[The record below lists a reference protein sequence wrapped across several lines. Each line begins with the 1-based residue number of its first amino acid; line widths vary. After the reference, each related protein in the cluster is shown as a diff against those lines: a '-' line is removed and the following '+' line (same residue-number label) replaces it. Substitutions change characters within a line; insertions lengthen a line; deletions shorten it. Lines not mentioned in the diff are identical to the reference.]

1 MGNKCLTGCFVF
13 YIVLSLLTHLA
24 ELVTNTMLAYFLW
37 ISVTTQESW
46 FSLVMG
52 ILLIPLVLV
61 QLLSAI
67 LLLNRRG
74 DSLTTCE
81 AIIMAF
87 LHIIQMGFIW
97 RHFTVLRERDVL
109 VKKAE
114 MAELFL
120 LRLTFAFASG
130 FPLMLV
136 QCYLV
141 LENISFPAY
150 WILYLAAGSTLV
162 STTWAL
168 GSFRRQ
174 HETCDTENI
183 VLTWPGSIFRLL
195 WRAGEIAARIIS
207 LSLFATLYSQWL
219 FLVIGLHWVTMLVCV
234 CTSVFSAI
242 NESNGSKVYTIS
254 FRVLVAYMYIFA
266 FINFSNQSSMFRY
279 VMFYIIMFLE
289 NATLCLI
296 WMVQDAAGEEGY
308 RYLLVFIT
316 ASCFFVAIVS
326 LTIYYRFFHVSISDV
341 PSDAKTLVCVKDSC
355 INCKLSLCVKHKL
368 KLQRP
373 FSAGWYSQYND
384 AIYNGH
390 YYKNLLQDSLLD
402 SASEIDVKSIGTV
415 RSGFYKPGTISEES
429 NTSFIRDP
437 DHLDVEKRSVVSFQS
452 VGMYMHRRYISAD
465 EDILDDDDA
474 SSIPA
479 SLSPRRHDDHML
491 SESSLSVGSPR
502 WIPPPGRSASQTCL
516 LTDTWDSIS
525 QLNSDDHHPYPN
537 LPSCRSLLR
546 DDHNWYSDGYTT
558 DNTLV
563 WSKLPV
569 TDLSRHRPVVSDS
582 ESEYYCRCPKTTQK
596 KMAGVHSQRSKVNRQ
611 ESLSE
616 SVKEKY
622 MNWFRRP
629 TALHTPNASEEE
641 RSVQGKCKSRKH
653 GKRAP
658 AWTLAST
665 DKLVTESFEKWN
677 KRIGAVPSPN
687 PDGKHQAPL
696 FDICDQIVQESLNE
710 AQLKK
715 EASVKPTYHNMG
727 STMANTGPQQG
738 QFVKAKNKGRR
749 EARRVCQVTDSESET
764 QSCVRPHR
772 TRKTSHSPSSKI
784 SVSDCSVTGSKP
796 QSDHLSTVDPHKKT
810 IIIQSQTQVGVMNIR
825 AMQNDKSKSS
835 TDSGVGQPDYENDYV
850 PMMSLLKCPSRSKK
864 ENIYEN
870 QAYIGDSDEVFLDN
884 IVKVTNDRYRR
895 QGKPMSDEVFV
906 DNVLKITP
914 EAPWYVCSESE
925 DSALPQETFS
935 SSNCGMTN
943 SDNESDDSLELII

>member
-1 MGNKCLTGCFVF
+1 MGSKCLSGCFVF

-37 ISVTTQESW
+37 ISATTQDSW

-52 ILLIPLVLV
+52 VLLIPLVLV

-67 LLLNRRG
+67 LLLNRKG
-74 DSLTTCE
+74 ESLTTCE
-81 AIIMAF
+81 AIVMAF

-130 FPLMLV
+130 FPLMLI

-141 LENISFPAY
+141 LENISFPDY
-150 WILYLAAGSTLV
+150 WTLYVAAGSTLL

-174 HETCDTENI
+174 HETCETENI
-183 VLTWPGSIFRLL
+183 VLTWPGSVFRLS

-219 FLVIGLHWVTMLVCV
+219 FLVIGLHWLTMLVCV

-266 FINFSNQSSMFRY
+266 FINFSHQSSMFRY

-289 NATLCLI
+289 NTTLCLI

-326 LTIYYRFFHVSISDV
+326 LTIYYRFFHISISDV
-341 PSDAKTLVCVKDSC
+341 PSEAKTLVCVKDCC

-384 AIYNGH
+384 AVYNGH

-402 SASEIDVKSIGTV
+402 SASEIDVKSTGTY
-415 RSGFYKPGTISEES
+415 RSCFYKPGTISEES

-452 VGMYMHRRYISAD
+452 IGMYMHRRYISTD

-479 SLSPRRHDDHML
+479 SLSPRRADDHIL

-537 LPSCRSLLR
+537 IPSCRSLLR

-582 ESEYYCRCPKTTQK
+582 ESEYYCHCPKTTKK
-596 KMAGVHSQRSKVNRQ
+596 KMTGVHPPRSKVHRQ

-629 TALHTPNASEEE
+629 TTLHTPDASEEE

-653 GKRAP
+653 GKKAP
-658 AWTLAST
+658 AWTLDST
-665 DKLVTESFEKWN
+665 DKLVTESFEKWS
-677 KRIGAVPSPN
+677 KRFGPVPSPDPN
-687 PDGKHQAPL
+687 GKHQAPL
-696 FDICDQIVQESLNE
+696 FDICDQIVQESLTE
-710 AQLKK
+710 AQLQ
-715 EASVKPTYHNMG
+715 ESVKHTYHSMV
-727 STMANTGPQQG
+727 SSRDNTGPEHG
-738 QFVKAKNKGRR
+738 HFVKAKNKGRR
-749 EARRVCQVTDSESET
+749 EARHVCHVTDSESET
-764 QSCVRPHR
+764 QPCVRPHR
-772 TRKTSHSPSSKI
+772 SRKTSHSPSSKI
-784 SVSDCSVTGSKP
+784 SVSDSSVTVSKHGP
-796 QSDHLSTVDPHKKT
+796 QSDILTSVGPPKT
-810 IIIQSQTQVGVMNIR
+810 PVIIQTQTQVGVMNIR
-825 AMQNDKSKSS
+825 AMQNDKSKLS

-850 PMMSLLKCPSRSKK
+850 PMMSLLKCASRSKK

-870 QAYIGDSDEVFLDN
+870 QAYIGDSDEVFMDN
-884 IVKVTNDRYRR
+884 VVKVTNEGYRR
-895 QGKPMSDEVFV
+895 QGKLMSDEVFV
-906 DNVLKITP
+906 DNVLKLTP
-914 EAPWYVCSESE
+914 ETPWYVCSESE